1 MYKLFFNKID
11 FFIYLLECFF
21 LEGMLLA
28 DLKTQITSTEMG
40 QQLRAHNVHVENLGL
55 GFHVRQFTTACNSN
69 ASELVATVW
78 SLRVLHSHAQT
89 HTYIY
94 ILIIKTRDK
103 KLF

>member
-1 MYKLFFNKID
+1 
-11 FFIYLLECFF
+11 
-21 LEGMLLA
+21 MLLA

-69 ASELVATVW
+69 ASEHVATVW

-89 HTYIY
+89 HTHIY

-103 KLF
+103 KLFLK